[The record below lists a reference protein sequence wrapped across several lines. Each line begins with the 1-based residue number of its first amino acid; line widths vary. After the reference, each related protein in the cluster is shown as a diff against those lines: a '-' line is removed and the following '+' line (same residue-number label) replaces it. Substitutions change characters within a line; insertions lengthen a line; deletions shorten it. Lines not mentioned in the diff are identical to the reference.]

1 MNNGIVNLGNTCYMN
16 SIIQCIVNL
25 DFLTLEDE
33 TFLQQSTI
41 LSEKNNFD
49 LVKEWLKMLK
59 QIKSEDK
66 VNVNPTGFCKCF
78 IDKLKEHNYYFINF
92 QQNDVGEFMTILFDL
107 LHKCLEYKVN
117 MEYEGEIKH
126 SYDKIAVESIKAW
139 KSFFDSSYSYIV
151 KKTYNQ
157 LLSITNCPEC
167 NYSTY
172 NHDPIQVIT
181 LDVKEKDTKLYDI
194 LDNYVN
200 LDKLDDN
207 NKWKCDKCKKDVNP
221 EKKNVFWNLS
231 DILIIQLKRYRI
243 DGNRIIKINNH
254 IDFPESLCMN
264 KYNMNYYDNS
274 NNYKLTSFSVQS
286 GGMNFGHYYA
296 VCKENDKW
304 ICYNDTNI
312 QEIDK
317 KNAFALSPYCLFYKR
332 II

>member
-1 MNNGIVNLGNTCYMN
+1 M
-16 SIIQCIVNL
+16 
-25 DFLTLEDE
+25 
-33 TFLQQSTI
+33 
-41 LSEKNNFD
+41 
-49 LVKEWLKMLK
+49 
-59 QIKSEDK
+59 
-66 VNVNPTGFCKCF
+66 
-78 IDKLKEHNYYFINF
+78 
-92 QQNDVGEFMTILFDL
+92 
-107 LHKCLEYKVN
+107 
-117 MEYEGEIKH
+117 
-126 SYDKIAVESIKAW
+126 
-139 KSFFDSSYSYIV
+139 
-151 KKTYNQ
+151 
-157 LLSITNCPEC
+157 
-167 NYSTY
+167 
-172 NHDPIQVIT
+172 
-181 LDVKEKDTKLYDI
+181 
-194 LDNYVN
+194 DNYVN

-317 KNAFALSPYCLFYKR
+317 NNALALSPYCLFYKR